1 MEFEFGGGIP
11 LSLHNLWV
19 SILMLLMLAWLLQV
33 AYRIFKAHRIQW
45 RMRRSD
51 MGPLLLDG
59 LSLYTTDLQEI
70 IRQHFNQL
78 LRIRPTV
85 PARDIAKVKILAH
98 LQPESLQCSKVVEVS
113 SMVSVTKLRLVFK
126 VDSLQ
131 PFKVQLFWGQRCHDL
146 LLQLADDVDVDV
158 NWNERKQLPAGNG
171 QEVTIGVAMRTW
183 NFLWVFWGFTVC
195 VTLSSTNFSNLRSL
209 GFRLN
214 CLQMVRQTCLTQEHQ
229 HVQLKIGPVS
239 AWMKKLLQAKGRRW
253 VRCV

>member
-45 RMRRSD
+45 RMRRSE
-51 MGPLLLDG
+51 MGPLFLDG

-98 LQPESLQCSKVVEVS
+98 LQPESLQCSKVVEVDVS

-171 QEVTIGVAMRTW
+171 QEVTIGVAMRPW

-195 VTLSSTNFSNLRSL
+195 VTLSSTNFNNL
-209 GFRLN
+209 
-214 CLQMVRQTCLTQEHQ
+214 
-229 HVQLKIGPVS
+229 
-239 AWMKKLLQAKGRRW
+239 
-253 VRCV
+253 